1 MKPFESDE
9 DGVEQLGVE
18 LKQPVSESQQHL
30 SREHPDINKEEEEE
44 LRHGD
49 GGLQASVMPDK
60 DRASKSQKTQSEAV
74 NQLKSLLLKQGM
86 AIPAPLSP
94 RKDLVPVT
102 HNQSDYI
109 KHLEAEVRFCKEE
122 QQGLKQRIRVVV
134 VENEK
139 LWSEL
144 KAKHA
149 TPVKEHTENECLT
162 GGEHATWKHELEQL
176 KVMHHAQI
184 ETLEDQVI
192 SLRRDLSLS
201 REECKDVMARLRRS
215 EKEAADAQRAN
226 GAPRVA
232 GLCLKCAQQEAVLA
246 GAPTNAHVQALDR
259 LTKERDELLV
269 ALSDARSAQQEVQH
283 REWSACLQVKHAVEV
298 AEEANLHKAEVEVQC
313 QQLSRELARQTAQ
326 RERDAQ
332 ALQQRLTEA
341 REEGRNEGRR
351 QKEEL
356 ANTVAWL
363 SQRAAEL
370 EGQRDRLHA
379 DKSLLTNQL
388 EDAQRKLT
396 NVEKDNTKVCVDVQ
410 YQLSSARLKK
420 EEAERELQD
429 LKSKTSRQ
437 LEKCTQEVE
446 KLSSELVGCR
456 QRLEAV
462 QKDGSQWQAEA
473 LSLAEQLANAQRQLH
488 LTREEKE
495 TAEKAQED
503 KMARAARAWRDRESE
518 LAALLKQTEMQH
530 LQRVDELD
538 ELLSSQN
545 SLIKKLKEECLTLA
559 ATLEQLTGNRRREV
573 EQLAV
578 EKLYLEDTVK
588 SLRARCSD
596 MEEQCVQHGRLHQ
609 CMKNRLQQ
617 LDRHC
622 QSSAQQVCE
631 LLAKQSR
638 LMQDRSAHTH
648 NHSDI

>member
-9 DGVEQLGVE
+9 EEVEQLGVVYRKE
-18 LKQPVSESQQHL
+18 LRKPVSESLQHL
-30 SREHPDINKEEEEE
+30 NSALQQQNPGIDKEEEV
-44 LRHGD
+44 RHGD
-49 GGLQASVMPDK
+49 GGLPASAVPGK
-60 DRASKSQKTQSEAV
+60 DRVLWSQKTQSEAV

-86 AIPAPLSP
+86 EIPAPLSSS
-94 RKDLVPVT
+94 KDLVPVT

-109 KHLEAEVRFCKEE
+109 KHLEAEVQFCKEE

-149 TPVKEHTENECLT
+149 ASLKGRTENECVT
-162 GGEHATWKHELEQL
+162 GDSHATSLDAQRGEHAAWKHELEQL
-176 KVMHHAQI
+176 KGMHQAQM

-201 REECKDVMARLRRS
+201 QEECNDVMARLRRS
-215 EKEAADAQRAN
+215 EKETVDAQRAN

-246 GAPTNAHVQALDR
+246 GAPTNVHVQALDR

-269 ALSDARSAQQEVQH
+269 ALSAARAARQEVQH

-298 AEEANLHKAEVEVQC
+298 AEEASLHKAEVEVQC
-313 QQLSRELARQTAQ
+313 QQLSRELVRQTAQ

-332 ALQQRLTEA
+332 VLQERLAEA
-341 REEGRNEGRR
+341 REEGRNECRR

-370 EGQRDRLHA
+370 EGQLDRLHA
-379 DKSLLTNQL
+379 DKSSLTNQL
-388 EDAQRKLT
+388 EDTQRKLAS
-396 NVEKDNTKVCVDVQ
+396 VEKDNTKVCADVR
-410 YQLSSARLKK
+410 YQLSGARLKK

-437 LEKCTQEVE
+437 LEKATQEVE

-495 TAEKAQED
+495 TAEKAQEE

-518 LAALLKQTEMQH
+518 LAAQQKKTEMQH

-538 ELLSSQN
+538 VLLSSQN

-559 ATLEQLTGNRRREV
+559 ATLEEVTGNRRREV

-578 EKLYLEDTVK
+578 EKHYLEDTVK
-588 SLRARCSD
+588 SLRARCTD

-609 CMKNRLQQ
+609 CMKNRILYSQGV
-617 LDRHC
+617 DVWEGPC
-622 QSSAQQVCE
+622 
-631 LLAKQSR
+631 
-638 LMQDRSAHTH
+638 
-648 NHSDI
+648 